1 MNRLVFALAC
11 AIGTAAFADDGAEM
25 FSVFCIRDNAPS
37 LDLSGK
43 TPLEILQAANE
54 LLTYGQMLSVSGQT
68 ASFGVGMIGAPNFT
82 VKAFHNGLVF
92 MDRGY
97 LHDFSEECS
106 RLPNSSGVV
115 VPCPDELRPL
125 PKITL
130 NQELPQS
137 SAVVM
142 DTLVLRHDKL
152 TFTSI
157 QSATSIQSLNRPDY
171 VETYTCSDPDEL
183 LRFMKPSP

>member
-1 MNRLVFALAC
+1 
-11 AIGTAAFADDGAEM
+11 
-25 FSVFCIRDNAPS
+25 
-37 LDLSGK
+37 
-43 TPLEILQAANE
+43 
-54 LLTYGQMLSVSGQT
+54 
-68 ASFGVGMIGAPNFT
+68 MIGAPNFT